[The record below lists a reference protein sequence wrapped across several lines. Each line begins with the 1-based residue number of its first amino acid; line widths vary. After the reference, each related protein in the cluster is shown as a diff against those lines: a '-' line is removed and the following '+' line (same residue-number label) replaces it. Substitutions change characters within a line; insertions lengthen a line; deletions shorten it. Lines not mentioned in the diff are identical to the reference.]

1 MSFPGITNINEFF
14 TNYYFAEVFPSELK
28 EHLAAIPTD
37 ASEKALMELR
47 KNWIRDFNS
56 FSLAS
61 TDSEERALLADSL
74 STRILSALGFTPSP
88 QTLPA
93 GNPTSTNLAAGLT
106 TWASLPAG
114 QSLASLHIFSFPL
127 IPDFDPAENELLNLP
142 IAPGDSPPWAEYLA
156 STLFPSAHAPRWVLL
171 VYPSQWI
178 LLDRSRFAAQRY
190 LRFDWQEIFDKHDI
204 KSYRAALT
212 LLHPSALIPTTARPI
227 HDSLEESSHKNA
239 AAASEN
245 LKYAVREAIEL
256 LGNEVI
262 YFRRQQKLNIYDD
275 IKPEDLSRECL
286 RWLYRLLFLFY
297 VESRKESLQLLA
309 HQGDDFHLAYT
320 LEGLRPLAEI
330 ELHSEESRN
339 GHYLDESLVRLFELI
354 YKGFESN
361 VTTKVDENSFRRPA
375 LPADLFDPKRTPILS
390 RTRLRNSTLQEILR
404 LLSLDSPK
412 GSRRKHRISYHSLG
426 INQLGSVYEGLLS
439 YTGQFAKEDLY
450 EVRPAP
456 GKAKPKAG
464 DSGDDSEEDAD
475 LDTPKASAED
485 DPLAQVWFVN
495 KAALAEYKPAEIVSR
510 NGRPIVHPQGTFLYR
525 LASRNRQKSASY
537 YTPEI
542 LTACLV
548 KYTLKPLL
556 EGKSADDILQLT
568 ICEPALGSG
577 AFLNEAINQLTDAY
591 IERKHREL
599 GGPLPDQQERQKIKA
614 FLADNRVFGV
624 DLNPIAI
631 ELAEISLWLNSLYP
645 EQTIP
650 YFGGQLFAGNSLVG
664 ARRQAYSKAQLL
676 DERRWQDAVP
686 DRVPLGQP
694 LPEGAVWHFL
704 LPNDE
709 MASYNPRVLNALYP
723 EDAKRLKDWSREF
736 NRRLSQDDYRS
747 LTRLSAAA
755 DRLWLA
761 HAQSLANLRD
771 RTSNIFPIYG
781 QNFEARNH
789 QLSVSQREK
798 ILTDGLSGNSP
809 YRRLKL
815 ALDYWCSLWFW
826 PIEESRNLPNRDQFW
841 SELLAILE
849 GDGSEVRPLRPEQKG
864 LSFEPAHR
872 RPIQGTLAADFE
884 ASLGE
889 VDLQKLVE
897 DFSRFKIVQRLS
909 SKHRYFHLELEFAD
923 LFLKQGGFDL
933 TLGNPPWIKLEWK
946 ESDVIADFN
955 PLFLIRGES
964 ASEVAK
970 RRTALFDAH
979 PGLETAFREEFVY
992 FEGTQAFLNANQNY
1006 PLLKGSQSN
1015 TYKCFITNGW
1025 TYSTP
1030 LGVQGFVHPEGVYDD
1045 PKGGQLRQA
1054 IYPRL
1059 RFHFQFRNE
1068 LPLFEGTNDHGRMI
1082 FGLSVYGQS
1091 ARSPKFHQLANLFH
1105 PQTVDSTFDESAPA
1119 TVCGG
1124 IKTEENKWN
1133 LQGHPDRAIL
1143 VTERELSLFSR
1154 IYDSPGTEPLAAR
1167 LPTLHTT
1174 SFLSVLEKFADYPN
1188 RLSNL
1193 IGQYSC
1199 SEFWHET
1206 GAQKD
1211 GTIRRET
1218 LFPTS
1223 ASELILSGPHIFV
1236 SNPSFKTPRPIC
1248 TQSGHYDLLDLTTL
1262 PPDYLPRTN
1271 YVPDAD
1277 PATYLARTPT
1287 VPWGARQPINNFF
1300 RFANR
1305 EMLSQAGER
1314 TLLCCLLPPGVAHVN
1329 TVFSITFDDLHLLLD
1344 YTALA
1349 ISLPIDFRVKSTGM
1363 GHANKTLME
1372 QLPYLGD
1379 GPIRQRLHLRTLLL
1393 NCLTNQYAPLW
1404 SELFA
1409 PDFVSDRWAKID
1421 PRLPNSHFSSL
1432 DGAWSSTTPVRSS
1445 FARRQAMVEVDVLA
1459 AQALGLELEELLTMY
1474 RIQFPVLRGY
1484 ERNTFY
1490 DQTGRVVYLDGDQS
1504 FGFSTPEWRKI
1515 QNLASGTVPK
1525 RVIDNTL
1532 PDGPHERI
1540 IEYHAPFECMDRE
1553 ADYAEAWAFFEDQA
1567 K

>member
-93 GNPTSTNLAAGLT
+93 GNLAGGLS

-114 QSLASLHIFSFPL
+114 QSLPSLHIFSFPL

-142 IAPGDSPPWAEYLA
+142 IAPGDSTLWAEYLA
-156 STLFPSAHAPRWVLL
+156 STLFPSAHAPRWVML

-297 VESRKESLQLLA
+297 VESRKESLQLLDQ
-309 HQGDDFHLAYT
+309 QGDDFHLAYT
-320 LEGLRPLAEI
+320 LEGLRPLAESD
-330 ELHSEESRN
+330 LHSEESRN
-339 GHYLDESLVRLFELI
+339 GHFLDESLGRLCDLI
-354 YKGFESN
+354 YRGFESN
-361 VTTKVDENSFRRPA
+361 ITTKVDDNSFRRPA

-412 GSRRKHRISYHSLG
+412 GSKRKHRISYHSLG

-464 DSGDDSEEDAD
+464 DDSEEDAD
-475 LDTPKASAED
+475 PNSTKASAED

-495 KAALAEYKPAEIVSR
+495 KAALAQYKPAEIVSR

-591 IERKHREL
+591 IERKHREI
-599 GGPLPDQQERQKIKA
+599 GGELPSQKERQKIKA

-650 YFGGQLFAGNSLVG
+650 YFGSQLFAGNSLVG
-664 ARRQAYSKAQLL
+664 ARRQVYSKAQLL

-694 LPEGAVWHFL
+694 LAEGAVWHFL
-704 LPNDE
+704 VPNDE
-709 MASYNPRVLNALYP
+709 MAAYNPKVVKALYP
-723 EDAKRLKDWSREF
+723 EDSKRLKDWSTEF
-736 NRRLSQDDYRS
+736 NRKLSQDDYRS
-747 LTRLSAAA
+747 LIRLSAAA

-761 HAQSLANLRD
+761 HAQSLADLRD

-789 QLSVSQREK
+789 QLTVGQREK
-798 ILTDGLSGNSP
+798 ILSDGLSGNSP
-809 YRRLKL
+809 YRRLKV

-826 PIEESRNLPNRDQFW
+826 PIEESRNLPTRDQFW
-841 SELLAILE
+841 SDLLAILE
-849 GDGSEVRPLRPEQKG
+849 GDGAEVRPLRPEQKG
-864 LSFEPAHR
+864 LSFDPAHR
-872 RPIQGTLAADFE
+872 RPVQGTLAADFE

-889 VDLQKLVE
+889 VDLQKLIE
-897 DFSRFKIVQRLS
+897 DSTRLKVVQRLTS
-909 SKHRYFHLELEFAD
+909 RQRFFHWELEFAD
-923 LFLKQGGFDL
+923 LFLAHGGFHL
-933 TLGNPPWIKLEWK
+933 TLGNPPWIRLEFS
-946 ESDVIADFN
+946 ETDVIGDFD
-955 PLFLIRGES
+955 PLPVIRDIS
-964 ASEVAK
+964 APEVA
-970 RRTALFDAH
+970 RGRAQYFAEN
-979 PGLETAFREEFVY
+979 PGLEQAYREEFVSLI
-992 FEGTQAFLNANQNY
+992 GLQNFLNAYQNY
-1006 PLLKGSQSN
+1006 PHLVGTPTN
-1015 TYKCFITNGW
+1015 TFKCFVTNSWFYG
-1025 TYSTP
+1025 SP
-1030 LGVQGFVHPEGVYDD
+1030 VGAQGLVHPEGAYDD
-1045 PKGGQLRQA
+1045 PEGKQLRNA
-1054 IYPRL
+1054 LYPRL
-1059 RFHFQFRNE
+1059 RYHFQFQNE
-1068 LPLFEGTNDHGRMI
+1068 LRLFPEVHHETLFSLN
-1082 FGLSVYGQS
+1082 VYG
-1091 ARSPKFHQLANLFH
+1091 SPRTVQFITIANLFH
-1105 PQTVDSTFDESAPA
+1105 PIAIDSSVDADPSDLP
-1119 TVCGG
+1119 CDG
-1124 IKTEENKWN
+1124 IKTDFNKWN
-1133 LQGHPDRAIL
+1133 VSGH
-1143 VTERELSLFSR
+1143 TERALLISETELGLFAR
-1154 IYDSPGTEPLAAR
+1154 LYDAPGTPPLAAR
-1167 LPTLHTT
+1167 LPALHSSTL
-1174 SFLSVLEKFADYPN
+1174 LSVLEKLAGYPH
-1188 RLSNL
+1188 RLANIESGYFPISHWWNEKTAVDAR
-1193 IGQYSC
+1193 S
-1199 SEFWHET
+1199 
-1206 GAQKD
+1206 
-1211 GTIRRET
+1211 IRRET
-1218 LFPTS
+1218 RFPTS
-1223 ASELILSGPHIFV
+1223 PSEWILSGPHIFV
-1236 SNPSFKTPRPIC
+1236 SNPCFKTPRAV
-1248 TQSGHYDLLDLTTL
+1248 SKKNGDYDLLDLSTL
-1262 PPDYLPRTN
+1262 PSDYLPRTN
-1271 YVPDAD
+1271 YLPDTD
-1277 PATYLARTPT
+1277 ESTYLSRTPK
-1287 VPWGARQPINNFF
+1287 VLWGSEQPVTKFF
-1300 RFANR
+1300 RFICR
-1305 EMLSQAGER
+1305 RQLSQSGER
-1314 TLLCCLLPPGVAHVN
+1314 TFMPTILPPGPAHLN
-1329 TVFSITFDDLHLLLD
+1329 TISSIAFENPKELIHFLSLS
-1344 YTALA
+1344 
-1349 ISLPIDFRVKSTGM
+1349 ISLIVDFYVKSTGKGDAYSDFFHQLPTAVATNM
-1363 GHANKTLME
+1363 KLHVRTLM
-1372 QLPYLGD
+1372 
-1379 GPIRQRLHLRTLLL
+1379 L
-1393 NCLTNQYAPLW
+1393 NCLTSYYAALW
-1404 SELFA
+1404 EQCFNPSFTQN
-1409 PDFVSDRWAKID
+1409 RWAKRD
-1421 PRLPNSHFSSL
+1421 HRLLDANFSSL
-1432 DGAWSSTTPVRSS
+1432 TEAWTRSTPIRSS
-1445 FARRQAMVEVDVLA
+1445 FARRQAVLEVDVLA
-1459 AQALGLELEELLTMY
+1459 AQALGLDLQELLTIY
-1474 RIQFPVLRGY
+1474 RIQFPVFRGY

-1490 DQTGRVVYLDGDQS
+1490 DQTGKIVYLAGDNS
-1504 FGFSTPEWRKI
+1504 YGVSTPEWKKI
-1515 QNLASGTVPK
+1515 RDTRSGIVH
-1525 RVIDNTL
+1525 REVIDSTQPN
-1532 PDGPHERI
+1532 GAVSKI
-1540 IEYHAPFECMDRE
+1540 IDYHAPFECMDRE

>member
-47 KNWIRDFNS
+47 KNWIRDYNS
-56 FSLAS
+56 FSLQS

-74 STRILSALGFTPSP
+74 STRILAALGFTPSP

-93 GNPTSTNLAAGLT
+93 GDLPAGLT

-127 IPDFDPAENELLNLP
+127 IPDFDPSEDELLNLP
-142 IAPGDSPPWAEYLA
+142 IAPGDSTLWADYLA
-156 STLFPSAHAPRWVLL
+156 SSLFPSAHAPRWVLL
-171 VYPSQWI
+171 AYPSQWI

-190 LRFDWQEIFDKHDI
+190 LRFDWHEIFDKHDV
-204 KSYRAALT
+204 KTYRAALT
-212 LLHPSALIPTTARPI
+212 LLHPTALIPTAARPI

-297 VESRKESLQLLA
+297 VESRKESLQLLDQ
-309 HQGDDFHLAYT
+309 QGDDFHLAYT

-339 GHYLDESLVRLFELI
+339 GHFLDESLRRLFDLI
-354 YKGFESN
+354 YQGFESN
-361 VTTKVDENSFRRPA
+361 VTTKVDDNSFRRPA

-390 RTRLRNSTLQEILR
+390 RTRLRNSTLQQILR

-412 GSRRKHRISYHSLG
+412 GSKRKHRISYHSLG

-464 DSGDDSEEDAD
+464 DSTEDSDEDDDPES
-475 LDTPKASAED
+475 PKASAED

-495 KAALAEYKPAEIVSR
+495 KAALAQYKPAEIVSR

-542 LTACLV
+542 LTTCLV

-577 AFLNEAINQLTDAY
+577 AFLNEGINQLTDAY
-591 IERKHREL
+591 IERKHREI
-599 GGPLPDQQERQKIKA
+599 GGELPGQQERQKIKA

-650 YFGGQLFAGNSLVG
+650 YFGSQLFAGNSLVG

-686 DRVPLGQP
+686 DRVPLGQL

-704 LPNDE
+704 LPNDG
-709 MASYNPRVLNALYP
+709 MASYNPKIVKALYP
-723 EDAKRLKDWSREF
+723 EDAKRLKDWSKEF
-736 NRRLSQDDYRS
+736 NRKLSQDDYRS

-761 HAQSLANLRD
+761 HAQSLAELRD

-781 QNFEARNH
+781 QEFESRNH
-789 QLSVSQREK
+789 QLSVAQREK
-798 ILTDGLSGNSP
+798 ILSDGLSGNSP

-826 PIEESRNLPNRDQFW
+826 PIEESRNLPTRDQFW

-849 GDGSEVRPLRPEQKG
+849 GDGAEVRPLRPEQKG
-864 LSFEPAHR
+864 LSFDPVHR

-889 VDLQKLVE
+889 VDLQRLVEASTRLKLVQTLT
-897 DFSRFKIVQRLS
+897 SRQRF
-909 SKHRYFHLELEFAD
+909 FHWELEFAD
-923 LFLKQGGFDL
+923 LFLLRGGFDL
-933 TLGNPPWIKLEWK
+933 TLGNPPWIRLEFS
-946 ESDVIADFN
+946 ETDVIGDFD
-955 PLFLIRGES
+955 PLPVIRDVS
-964 ASEVAK
+964 APEVA
-970 RRTALFDAH
+970 RGRAH
-979 PGLETAFREEFVY
+979 YFTDNPGLEQAYRDEFVSLI
-992 FEGTQAFLNANQNY
+992 GLQNFLNAYQSY
-1006 PLLKGSQSN
+1006 PHLVGTATN
-1015 TYKCFITNGW
+1015 TFKCFLTNCW
-1025 TYSTP
+1025 FYSSP
-1030 LGVQGFVHPEGVYDD
+1030 VGAQGLVHPEGAYDD
-1045 PKGGQLRQA
+1045 PEGKQLREA
-1054 IYPRL
+1054 LYPRL
-1059 RFHFQFRNE
+1059 RFHFQFLNE
-1068 LPLFEGTNDHGRMI
+1068 LQLFPEIDHHNSYS
-1082 FGLSVYGQS
+1082 LNVYSQPATVSFVSIG
-1091 ARSPKFHQLANLFH
+1091 NLFH
-1105 PQTVDSTFDESAPA
+1105 PSTIDASLGVNDSSIP
-1119 TVCGG
+1119 CGG
-1124 IKTEENKWN
+1124 IKTDLNKWN
-1133 LQGHPDRAIL
+1133 VSGHPDRVLLISETELGLFARLYDDPGIL
-1143 VTERELSLFSR
+1143 
-1154 IYDSPGTEPLAAR
+1154 PLAAR
-1167 LPTLHTT
+1167 LPILHTRT
-1174 SFLSVLEKFADYPN
+1174 LLQVLDKFAAYPD
-1188 RLSNL
+1188 RLSQLQGRYFSSTHWNEKTAVDDRL
-1193 IGQYSC
+1193 
-1199 SEFWHET
+1199 
-1206 GAQKD
+1206 
-1211 GTIRRET
+1211 IRRET
-1218 LFPTS
+1218 RFPATTS
-1223 ASELILSGPHIFV
+1223 EWILSGPHIFV
-1236 SNPSFKTPRPIC
+1236 SNPCFKTPRAKC
-1248 TQSGHYDLLDLTTL
+1248 TKNGDYDLLDLNTL

-1277 PATYLARTPT
+1277 PVTYLARTPR
-1287 VPWGARQPINNFF
+1287 VPWGAHLPVTAFF
-1300 RFANR
+1300 RFAARN
-1305 EMLSQAGER
+1305 MLSQSGER
-1314 TLLCCLLPPGVAHVN
+1314 TLIGAVIPTGVGHIN
-1329 TVFSITFDDLHLLLD
+1329 GIQSIAFERVQDLIAVAFIGSSIVSD
-1344 YTALA
+1344 QF
-1349 ISLPIDFRVKSTGM
+1349 IKSTGRSNL
-1363 GHANKTLME
+1363 HDSWTTLPL
-1372 QLPYLGD
+1372 LPIND
-1379 GPIRQRLHLRTLLL
+1379 AIAARILLL
-1393 NCLTNQYAPLW
+1393 NCITSHYADLW
-1404 SELFA
+1404 FQGFSPSFSLQKWGKR
-1409 PDFVSDRWAKID
+1409 DH
-1421 PRLPNSHFSSL
+1421 RLVGSHFSSL
-1432 DGAWSSTTPVRSS
+1432 NPVWTATTPLRNA
-1445 FARRQAMVEVDVLA
+1445 FARRQALLELDVLA
-1459 AQALGLELEELLTMY
+1459 SLAIGLTLEELLTVY
-1474 RIQFPVLRGY
+1474 RIQFPVFRSY
-1484 ERNTFY
+1484 ERNTYY
-1490 DQTGRVVYLDGDQS
+1490 DQVGRIVYLDGDQAY
-1504 FGFSTPEWRKI
+1504 GFSTPEWKKI
-1515 QNLASGTVPK
+1515 RTVANGIVPK
-1525 RVIDNTL
+1525 SVIDNSH

-1540 IEYHAPFECMDRE
+1540 IEYHAPFQCMDRE
-1553 ADYAEAWAFFEDQA
+1553 ADYAEAWAFFKDQG